1 MRLRTICSARALA
14 TTEIRKAASDVASAA
29 ERVQRLREVL
39 LAAAE
44 KAAQGAEFAYSRGAI
59 GVMDVLDARRQLI
72 ATRIEAV
79 AVQADYAKALA
90 AWRAATA
97 MPGAVK

>member
-1 MRLRTICSARALA
+1 VRAVA
-14 TTEIRKAASDVASAA
+14 AAEIRKASSDLASSG
-29 ERVQRLREVL
+29 ERVQRLRSVL

-72 ATRIEAV
+72 ATRLEAV
-79 AVQADYAKALA
+79 SVQADYARALA
-90 AWRAATA
+90 AWRAASTA
-97 MPGAVK
+97 RDAAKP

>member
-1 MRLRTICSARALA
+1 M
-14 TTEIRKAASDVASAA
+14 
-29 ERVQRLREVL
+29 L

-59 GVMDVLDARRQLI
+59 GVMDVLDARRQLTAI
-72 ATRIEAV
+72 RLGAV
-79 AVQADYAKALA
+79 TVQADYAKALA

-97 MPGAVK
+97 APGN

>member
-1 MRLRTICSARALA
+1 MS
-14 TTEIRKAASDVASAA
+14 SSA

-72 ATRIEAV
+72 ATRLEAL
-79 AVQADYAKALA
+79 AVQTDYAKALA
-90 AWRAATA
+90 AWRAATTR
-97 MPGAVK
+97 KE